1 MDSIKKPQVLL
12 VTQAQV
18 VLLLVITM
26 ALFVFDSTLWLSCFV
41 GGLIAVIPHLYFSV
55 YAFRY
60 VGAQFAQKATQAFY
74 WGETG
79 KFLITLIG
87 FALVFLFFEDLNFKA
102 FFASYC
108 SFLLVQLYL
117 TEKIIRNY

>member
-1 MDSIKKPQVLL
+1 M
-12 VTQAQV
+12 
-18 VLLLVITM
+18 LLLLLITM
-26 ALFVFDSTLWLSCFV
+26 ALFVFNSTLWLSYFV
-41 GGLIAVIPHLYFSV
+41 GGLVAVIPHLYFSV

-60 VGAQFAQKATQAFY
+60 VGAQSTQKATQAIY

-79 KFLITLIG
+79 KFLIALIG
-87 FALVFLFFEDLNFKA
+87 FALVFWFFTDLNLKA

-117 TEKIIRNY
+117 TEKVIRNY